1 LEKIIVIGGKVLKR
15 TLAKMAALVAFSLFL
30 TVTLGGQKAAA
41 ADINI
46 LDYFLLGKVGDSW
59 TYAYIAPLGTPD
71 FTTTF
76 SQVTSGPFTGKYRI
90 GDYVRP
96 DGRIDFNIF
105 ERNTSGIIVYAG
117 TGEFFSPPVII
128 PAILPLDEMFANY
141 SPSPDHKRYLQKLT
155 SSLTLPAGT
164 FDDVVLDID
173 LFTRYAPNK
182 ANAYFGL
189 DPIKVPYAVG
199 HVTWCAAGV
208 GTIQEASIDCA
219 TGNLNYA
226 FQLKATTV
234 PLPGAVWLLGSGILG
249 LAGWRRFGTR

>member
-1 LEKIIVIGGKVLKR
+1 LKR
-15 TLAKMAALVAFSLFL
+15 TLAHMVALMAILLLL
-30 TVTLGGQKAAA
+30 TVSLGGQKAVA

-76 SQVTSGPFTGKYRI
+76 SQVTSGPFTGKSRI

-96 DGRIDFNIF
+96 GGVSDFNIF

-117 TGEFFSPPVII
+117 TGNYFSPPAII
-128 PAILPLDEMFANY
+128 TALLPLDEIFDNY
-141 SPSPDHKRYLQKLT
+141 TLSSDHKRYLQKLT

-164 FDDVVLDID
+164 FDDVMLDID
-173 LFTRYAPNK
+173 LDMGNGPNK
-182 ANAYFGL
+182 ANQYLGL
-189 DPIKVPYAVG
+189 DPVRVPYAVG
-199 HVTWCAAGV
+199 HVTWSAAGV
-208 GTIQEASIDCA
+208 GDIQEASIEPA
-219 TGNLNYA
+219 TGNLIYA

-234 PLPGAVWLLGSGILG
+234 PLPGAVWLLGPCLLG
-249 LAGWRRFGTR
+249 LVGWRKFRTS